1 MKSKLIAIFVF
12 FFNFFFTSVT
22 FSVENK
28 ILFKINN
35 EIVST
40 IDVYNETKY
49 LKLINPKLQ
58 NLDKENIYEIA
69 KNSLI
74 RENIKKIELL
84 RNNIDLDINDKW
96 EMKLGNFS
104 KD

>member
-1 MKSKLIAIFVF
+1 MILKTITIFVF
-12 FFNFFFTSVT
+12 CINLFFTTSV
-22 FSVENK
+22 FGVENK

-35 EIVST
+35 EIIST

-69 KNSLI
+69 KIL
-74 RENIKKIELL
+74 
-84 RNNIDLDINDKW
+84 
-96 EMKLGNFS
+96 
-104 KD
+104 